1 MFAADGL
8 GGILQYAGGDVWG
21 RRKEEEESGGSGL
34 QGQLRYTS
42 YSFDPV
48 IGKYFAQARFYDA
61 EQGRMMGKD
70 PVKRGVNGYPYCDN
84 DPVNY
89 VDPTG
94 EIANIIAGGIAGGV
108 IGGAFGFAGSA
119 VSQLMSGERFSMRKA
134 LGSAANG
141 AVVGAVRGALV
152 GSGIGIG
159 TSLAA
164 NFIGGAV
171 GSALEQKIGSGSVS
185 LKESLVGGATNA
197 VSGAIYGDGPLKG
210 FGDALWKGAASGAA
224 TAGIRYLARD
234 WDEGGS
240 DLAGSVLGLAQGIGQ
255 MAISPYAKNR
265 DPRRGCGVRS
275 PLSNRVGEAMAYG
288 YRYDVGSLQKT
299 GGVRRKKDGFSMLGL
314 LKEAAVGGVMGGL
327 AGTAFYGAGKA
338 FGFLKDSIRDVRGK
352 GGIAPA
358 TRPTHGQ
365 GFSDKG
371 YNPKPGERTF
381 DRYVNENVPRDVET
395 KLYTNSSGFNTN
407 PRNDGHFKR
416 FGTEPNQHG
425 IEGPHVHQPTRNIN
439 PNNGIVTG
447 KPGSKTKNGGVT
459 VPEAKDIK
467 QLYEYLINGKYRKG

>member
-1 MFAADGL
+1 MNQL
-8 GGILQYAGGDVWG
+8 VKRTENGIDYHYGYDRRG

-288 YRYDVGSLQKT
+288 YRYDVGSLKSA
-299 GGVRRKKDGFSMLGL
+299 GSVRRKKEGFSMLGL

-338 FGFLKDSIRDVRGK
+338 FGFLKDSVRDVRGNRNLK
-352 GGIAPA
+352 NSLQEG
-358 TRPTHGQ
+358 
-365 GFSDKG
+365 
-371 YNPKPGERTF
+371 
-381 DRYVNENVPRDVET
+381 NELPIKMN
-395 KLYTNSSGFNTN
+395 LQF
-407 PRNDGHFKR
+407 
-416 FGTEPNQHG
+416 FG
-425 IEGPHVHQPTRNIN
+425 
-439 PNNGIVTG
+439 
-447 KPGSKTKNGGVT
+447 KKS
-459 VPEAKDIK
+459 DIK
-467 QLYEYLINGKYRKG
+467 QVEQISKKFNMTANQRRDFGDYIESLKRHKRNDANFSWKELMQIAESFMGGE

>member
-1 MFAADGL
+1 MDGTAVASCQYNGMNQL
-8 GGILQYAGGDVWG
+8 VKRTENGIDYHYGYDRRG

-265 DPRRGCGVRS
+265 DPRKGCGVRS
-275 PLSNRVGEAMAYG
+275 PLSNRIGEAMAYG
-288 YRYDVGSLQKT
+288 YRYDVGFLKSA
-299 GGVRRKKDGFSMLGL
+299 GSVRRKKEGFSMLGL

-338 FGFLKDSIRDVRGK
+338 FGFLKDSVRDVRGNRNLK
-352 GGIAPA
+352 NSLQEG
-358 TRPTHGQ
+358 
-365 GFSDKG
+365 
-371 YNPKPGERTF
+371 
-381 DRYVNENVPRDVET
+381 NELPIKMN
-395 KLYTNSSGFNTN
+395 LQF
-407 PRNDGHFKR
+407 
-416 FGTEPNQHG
+416 FG
-425 IEGPHVHQPTRNIN
+425 
-439 PNNGIVTG
+439 
-447 KPGSKTKNGGVT
+447 KKS
-459 VPEAKDIK
+459 DIK
-467 QLYEYLINGKYRKG
+467 QVEQISKKFNMTANQRRDFGDYIESLKRHKRNDANFSWKELMQIAESFMGGE

>member
-1 MFAADGL
+1 M
-8 GGILQYAGGDVWG
+8 
-21 RRKEEEESGGSGL
+21 
-34 QGQLRYTS
+34 
-42 YSFDPV
+42 
-48 IGKYFAQARFYDA
+48 DA
-61 EQGRMMGKD
+61 MA
-70 PVKRGVNGYPYCDN
+70 PCCDN

-141 AVVGAVRGALV
+141 AVVGAVRGAMV

-275 PLSNRVGEAMAYG
+275 PLSNRIGEAMAYG
-288 YRYDVGSLQKT
+288 YRYDVGFLKSA
-299 GGVRRKKDGFSMLGL
+299 GSVRKKKEGFSMLGL
-314 LKEAAVGGVMGGL
+314 LKEAAIGGVMGGL

-338 FGFLKDSIRDVRGK
+338 VQVLKDSVRDVREAIRNG
-352 GGIAPA
+352 
-358 TRPTHGQ
+358 RPLSLVLGDNAAIQNAVRNAGPSTHEEFRVFGH
-365 GFSDKG
+365 G
-371 YNPKPGERTF
+371 
-381 DRYVNENVPRDVET
+381 NENGIQLNKKILNADEVACLIRGSEEYVGGSQQVI
-395 KLYTNSSGFNTN
+395 LYAC
-407 PRNDGHFKR
+407 
-416 FGTEPNQHG
+416 E
-425 IEGPHVHQPTRNIN
+425 
-439 PNNGIVTG
+439 TG
-447 KPGSKTKNGGVT
+447 KNSDGFAQQLANNLGVNVKAPNKLLYPTKTGGFIVAGNDYHKGKWITFTPKN
-459 VPEAKDIK
+459 
-467 QLYEYLINGKYRKG
+467 